1 MNRIF
6 GIKRF
11 ALVVIGFLTVQL
23 VWSQENFKPGYI
35 IKNHADT
42 VHGYVDYRNWDR
54 NPDIIYFKTN
64 LEDAVLSFNPIQIT
78 EFGVNNDIYLSAIV
92 EAEISPLHESR
103 LEDNPYTKLRTDT
116 TFLQTLFKGHKSLYL
131 YKNADGRENFY
142 IKKDTSI
149 ELLIYKRY
157 IKIEEERQL
166 ITENKSYI
174 GQLAIYLNDCEKIR
188 SNLNTIAYKQ
198 NSLIKLFKEYYNCL
212 QIEVAFKKE
221 PKKTN
226 VTLGALVGG
235 SISTLEFESDNF
247 NDLSAATYNP
257 SVNFSAGLFFDIL
270 LPGNLK
276 RWSVYNEILYT
287 SYFIEGVYEE
297 FHNENYYSTT
307 SIDIGYS
314 FLRLNNLIRYKY
326 PLGPVFLFV
335 NGGMSNGFSFNE
347 TNYKKIETNYYSVEK
362 ITEEQAMVETR
373 KHEQAY
379 DLGAGLTYKRLSLEC
394 RYEKGNGMTNYQF
407 LSSSTKKYYFLVGYR
422 F

>member
-1 MNRIF
+1 MNRII
-6 GIKRF
+6 GIKKF
-11 ALVVIGFLTVQL
+11 VFVIIGLLTVQL
-23 VWSQENFKPGYI
+23 AWSQENFKPGYI
-35 IKNHADT
+35 IKNYVDT

-54 NPDIIYFKTN
+54 NPDIIHFKTN
-64 LEDAVLSFNPIQIT
+64 LEDAVLSFNPLQIT
-78 EFGVNNDIYLSAIV
+78 EFGVNNDIYLSGIID
-92 EAEISPLHESR
+92 AEISPLHESR
-103 LEDNPYTKLRTDT
+103 LEDNPYTHLRTDT
-116 TFLQTLFKGHKSLYL
+116 TFLQTLFKGDKSLYL

-142 IKKDTSI
+142 IKKDTAL

-157 IKIEEERQL
+157 IKKHDEKQI
-166 ITENKSYI
+166 ITENRSYI
-174 GQLAIYLNDCEKIR
+174 GQLAIYLNDCEKIH
-188 SNLNTIAYKQ
+188 SKLSSVAYKQ
-198 NSLIKLFKEYYNCL
+198 NSLIKLFQEYYKCL
-212 QIEVAFKKE
+212 PLEVAFKKE

-226 VTLGALVGG
+226 VILGGLAGVSLN
-235 SISTLEFESDNF
+235 TLEFESDYL
-247 NDLSAATYNP
+247 NDLSGATYDP
-257 SVNFSAGLFFDIL
+257 SINFSAGLFFDIL

-314 FLRLNNLIRYKY
+314 FIRLNNLIRYKY
-326 PLGPVFLFV
+326 PLGPLFLFV

-347 TNYKKIETNYYSVEK
+347 TNDKKIETNFYSVEK
-362 ITEEQAMVETR
+362 TTEEPAMIETR

-379 DLGAGLTYKRLSLEC
+379 VLGAGLTYKRLSFEC

-407 LSSSTKKYYFLVGYR
+407 LSSSTKKYYFLIGYR